1 MLPAFA
7 QPSKA
12 GITNT
17 VFWEEAAEIKDT
29 ENRPGITLV
38 AKGAEMILSVGLTL
52 LPIVAIVFLM
62 VKKQFAA
69 DTSGIIG
76 WLLTLIIAWL
86 FFNTSMDVG
95 LRSSMAGI
103 VASFPVSLMVLT
115 SILQISFMEATGALQ
130 RVAVFVKTFAS
141 GDRAVQIMLINVGA
155 GTLLVSIGATPVS
168 ILPPILIALGYS
180 SYVAVALPAIGFD
193 ALCTFALL
201 GAPLVVYSDLTGT
214 SLVQSARVF
223 ARFLPVISTLIG
235 FGMLWIVG
243 RWKLVK
249 EGFIPCTIA
258 GLTNGGVAIAVAYI
272 PALASGVVL
281 TGVIAGFFT
290 MLVMLLY
297 LKLAG
302 KPIID
307 RSHLAQSDL
316 DVEKEMTL
324 IRALSPWIILI
335 AVSFAINFYPPWF
348 DLLYKVLAMPISLIP
363 GQPVKTRML
372 WNAYTWVLISTVLSA
387 VFIRPSAQAVRATL
401 SKWTKRAPRP
411 TFSAA
416 IFFAIAF
423 LMNNSGTQ
431 DLGAAWKIVDP
442 ARNMIWVLSQGSAMA
457 FGSLYPF
464 ISGYLG
470 LFGGFLSG
478 SEASTIAMF
487 TKYHLLTSKILGVD
501 ALIVTAVTAIGG
513 GLASVISP
521 AKLQNAAATI
531 DALGIESQVIK
542 TAFIISVLITL
553 VASILALVL
562 TWVA

>member
-1 MLPAFA
+1 MLLP
-7 QPSKA
+7 
-12 GITNT
+12 
-17 VFWEEAAEIKDT
+17 
-29 ENRPGITLV
+29 
-38 AKGAEMILSVGLTL
+38 VGLTL
-52 LPIVAIVFLM
+52 LPIVVIVFLM
-62 VKKQFAA
+62 IGKRFAA
-69 DTSGIIG
+69 DTSGIMG
-76 WLLTLIIAWL
+76 WLATLIIAWM
-86 FFNTSMDVG
+86 FFDTSMEVG
-95 LRSSMAGI
+95 LRSSAAGI
-103 VASFPVSLMVLT
+103 IASFPVSLMVVT

-141 GDRAVQIMLINVGA
+141 GERAVQIMLINVGA

-168 ILPPILIALGYS
+168 ILPPIMIALGYS

-214 SLVQSARVF
+214 PLVQSAQVF

-243 RWKLVK
+243 RWKLIR

-258 GLTNGGVAIAVAYI
+258 GMTNGGVAIAVAYI

-281 TGVIAGFFT
+281 TGVIAGFCT
-290 MLVMLLY
+290 MVVMLGY
-297 LKLAG
+297 LKLIG

-307 RSHLAQSDL
+307 RSSLTASDL
-316 DVEKEMTL
+316 AVERGMSL
-324 IRALSPWIILI
+324 PRALSPWLILVV
-335 AVSFAINFYPPWF
+335 ASFALNFYPPWF
-348 DLLYKVLAMPISLIP
+348 DTLYTTLAMPVSVIP
-363 GQPVKTRML
+363 GQALKTRML
-372 WNAYTWVLISTVLSA
+372 WNAYTWVLVSTVLSA
-387 VFIRPSAQAVRATL
+387 LVIKPSGEAVRDTL
-401 SKWTKRAPRP
+401 LKWKRRAPRP
-411 TFSAA
+411 AFAAA

-431 DLGAAWKIVDP
+431 AQGAAWKIAEP
-442 ARNMIWVLSQGSAMA
+442 ARNMIWVLSQGSAAA
-457 FGSLYPF
+457 FGTLYPF

-487 TKYHLLTSKILGVD
+487 TKYHLLTSKILQVD
-501 ALIVTAVTAIGG
+501 ALIVTAATAIGG
-513 GLASVISP
+513 GLASVVSP

-542 TAFIISVLITL
+542 TAFILSALITL
-553 VASILALVL
+553 VASLLALVL
-562 TWVA
+562 TCIAGTPV

>member
-1 MLPAFA
+1 M
-7 QPSKA
+7 
-12 GITNT
+12 
-17 VFWEEAAEIKDT
+17 
-29 ENRPGITLV
+29 TLS
-38 AKGAEMILSVGLTL
+38 IGLTL
-52 LPIVAIVFLM
+52 LPIAVIVYLM
-62 VKKQFAA
+62 IKKQFAA
-69 DTSGIIG
+69 DMSGMIG
-76 WLLTLIIAWL
+76 WLTTMIIAWL
-86 FFNTSMDVG
+86 FFNTSIEICV
-95 LRSSMAGI
+95 RSSMAGI
-103 VASFPVSLMVLT
+103 IASFPVSLMVLT

-130 RVAVFVKTFAS
+130 RIAVLMKTFAS
-141 GDRAVQIMLINVGA
+141 RDRAVQIMLINIGA

-168 ILPPILIALGYS
+168 IFPPILVALGYS
-180 SYVAVALPAIGFD
+180 SYVAVTLPAIGFD

-214 SLVQSARVF
+214 PLVQSAQVF
-223 ARFLPVISTLIG
+223 AKFLPVISTLIC

-243 RWKLVK
+243 RFKLVK
-249 EGFIPCTIA
+249 EGFIPCIIA

-290 MLVMLLY
+290 MLVMLIY

-307 RSHLAQSDL
+307 RSQLTQSDL
-316 DVEKEMTL
+316 MVEKEMGL

-335 AVSFAINFYPPWF
+335 ASSLVINFYPPWF
-348 DLLYKVLAMPISLIP
+348 DLLYRVHAMPISLIP
-363 GQPVKTRML
+363 GQSVNTRML

-387 VFIRPSAQAVRATL
+387 LFIRPSAKGVQATL
-401 SKWTKRAPRP
+401 LKWIKRAPRP

-431 DLGAAWKIVDP
+431 NLGTVWKIVNP
-442 ARNMIWVLSQGSAMA
+442 AQNMIWVLSQGSAMI
-457 FGSLYPF
+457 FGPLYPF

-487 TKYHLLTSKILGVD
+487 TKYHLLTSKILRVD
-501 ALIVTAVTAIGG
+501 ALLVTAVTAIGG

-542 TAFIISVLITL
+542 TAFIISALITF
-553 VASILALVL
+553 VASIMALVL
-562 TWVA
+562 AWVARGYIV

>member
-1 MLPAFA
+1 MF
-7 QPSKA
+7 
-12 GITNT
+12 
-17 VFWEEAAEIKDT
+17 
-29 ENRPGITLV
+29 
-38 AKGAEMILSVGLTL
+38 LSAGLTL
-52 LPIVAIVFLM
+52 LPIILIVYLM
-62 VKKQFAA
+62 IKKQFAA
-69 DTSGIIG
+69 DTSGVIG
-76 WLLTLIIAWL
+76 WLTTLIVAW
-86 FFNTSMDVG
+86 FFFHTSLEVA

-103 VASFPVSLMVLT
+103 VASFPVSLMVVT

-214 SLVQSARVF
+214 PLVQSAQIF
-223 ARFLPVISTLIG
+223 AKFLPVISTLIG

-243 RWKLVK
+243 KFKLVK
-249 EGFIPCTIA
+249 EGLIPCTIA

-272 PALASGVVL
+272 PVLASGVVL

-297 LKLAG
+297 LKLIG
-302 KPIID
+302 KPIVD
-307 RSHLAQSDL
+307 RSHLNQDDL
-316 DVEKEMTL
+316 EIEKRMSL
-324 IRALSPWIILI
+324 MRALSPWVILI
-335 AVSFAINFYPPWF
+335 AVSFAINFYSPWF
-348 DLLYKVLAMPISLIP
+348 NALYKTLAMPISLIP
-363 GQPVKTRML
+363 GQSIKTRML
-372 WNAYTWVLISTVLSA
+372 WNAYTWVLISTILSA
-387 VFIRPSAQAVRATL
+387 LFIRPSAKAVQSTVM
-401 SKWTKRAPRP
+401 KWARRAPRP
-411 TFSAA
+411 AFSAA
-416 IFFAIAF
+416 IYFAVAF
-423 LMNNSGTQ
+423 LMNNSGLQNT
-431 DLGAAWKIVDP
+431 GTEWKMVEPAW
-442 ARNMIWVLSQGSAMA
+442 NMIWVLSQGSAML
-457 FGSLYPF
+457 FGTFYPF

-470 LFGGFLSG
+470 MFGGFLSG

-487 TKYHLLTSKILGVD
+487 TKYHLLTSKILSVD

-542 TAFIISVLITL
+542 TAFIISFLITL
-553 VASILALVL
+553 VASLLALMM
-562 TWVA
+562 TWGVPWFI